1 MDPYRLP
8 RHILPT
14 RYDIRLEPDL
24 TAETFEGDETIS
36 LRVLHPASEIVL
48 NAAELE
54 ISKEEVEIKDKS
66 GASQRAKRVELEEET
81 QRCHLTFPDTIM
93 PGTWQLRVRFKGR
106 MNTTLEGFYLSNYKD
121 ISGADR
127 QRACTQ
133 FEPTAAR
140 QASPCRD
147 APAF

>member
-93 PGTWQLRVRFKGR
+93 PGTWRLRLRFKEIGR
-106 MNTTLEGFYLSNYKD
+106 
-121 ISGADR
+121 AHV
-127 QRACTQ
+127 
-133 FEPTAAR
+133 
-140 QASPCRD
+140 
-147 APAF
+147 

>member
-24 TAETFEGDETIS
+24 MTETFDGDVSIS

-54 ISKEEVEIKDKS
+54 ISKEGVEIEDES
-66 GASQRAKRVELEEET
+66 GALQRAERVELEEET

-93 PGTWQLRVRFKGR
+93 PGTWQLRLRFKGR
-106 MNTTLEGFYLSNYKD
+106 LNTTLEGFYLSTYED
-121 ISGADR
+121 LSGADR
-127 QRACTQ
+127 RMAYTQ
-133 FEPTAAR
+133 F
-140 QASPCRD
+140 
-147 APAF
+147 